1 MRSSILIAVP
11 CALSLALV
19 APAALAAGPKKQP
32 TKEEMQEAQRRYQ
45 RGRELYED
53 NDFTAALVEIRRA
66 YELAPSYKL
75 LFDIGQ
81 ICYQL
86 PDYPC
91 ALRSFKQYLDE
102 GASEINPQRRAEVE
116 NDVRKLEGRVATL
129 KITTSRPG
137 ADILVDDVVV
147 GKTPLDVPVLVGA
160 GKRKVTARVQGAEPV
175 TRVIEVAGTDVVDVA
190 LDVGAGSTA
199 IPPSS
204 GDGTS
209 VPGSGPP
216 GEDKGAGRNVPVV
229 PWVITG
235 ALAVGT
241 GIVGGL
247 AFRASSN
254 YRSQL
259 DTFGTTRPTLDES
272 YGSMKNLAI
281 ATDVLLGATA
291 VAGVTSLILTLT
303 AGPKGPAKAALAP
316 VHAGVGPGSVWIK
329 GTF

>member
-1 MRSSILIAVP
+1 MRSSLFLAIP

-19 APAALAAGPKKQP
+19 APAALAAGPKKPP

-102 GASEINPQRRAEVE
+102 GAGEINPQRRAEVE

-129 KITTSRPG
+129 KITTTRPG
-137 ADILVDDVVV
+137 VEILVDDVIV
-147 GKTPLDVPVLVGA
+147 GKTPLDTPVLVGA

-190 LDVGAGSTA
+190 LEVGAGSTA
-199 IPPSS
+199 AAPSA
-204 GDGTS
+204 GDGTN
-209 VPGSGPP
+209 VPGAGSP
-216 GEDKGAGRNVPVV
+216 GEDKGAGRHVPVV

-247 AFRASSN
+247 ALAKSSE

-259 DTFGTTRPTLDES
+259 DTFGATRATLDAS
-272 YGSMKNLAI
+272 YGTMKNLAI

-303 AGPKGPAKAALAP
+303 AGPKGPAKAALVP
-316 VHAGVGPGSVWIK
+316 VHAGVGPGSVWVK